1 MPPSIDKNAIQW
13 DVPPTIN
20 PGQVQWDAAPSPVE
34 LNALKSHANSLDYKM
49 AIAGAKQAESLP
61 QYAGRFVREGALPAL
76 GATAGTAIGGVPG
89 AMAGAALG
97 ETISQA
103 TGLTPAGSVIHEAN
117 KPDLGRIAITGA
129 MQGVIPAVAGAV
141 KTAYGA
147 GKSML
152 NPVAAATLQEGRKAG
167 YVVPPSTVNP
177 SWLNNKLESVAGKAA
192 VGQEAA
198 KRNQAVTN
206 ALVKKALGLADDAPL
221 TEGTLQAARKQ
232 AGKVYEEVSQ
242 LRPTDKMEWF
252 PRYHE
257 KDLVGQLAKARE
269 GARDAWKSANMGNSD
284 ARDLARSLEGTAE
297 AIHGDIVDIARANGR
312 EDLVKALTQARTKI
326 AKIHDVEKALNL
338 GDENV
343 SAPILG
349 RLLDKSGV
357 AAKSGELKTIGQ
369 MAEAFPSVMREGA
382 RVPSSGVSG
391 TDAAASAL
399 LGTVGYGAAG
409 GPAGMVAAALPL
421 LRSPARSLVLSNP
434 YQNFATSG
442 INPRY
447 QAILDELLKRGTPL
461 TGATASQLANQ
472 KN

>member
-1 MPPSIDKNAIQW
+1 MGWQDAPVIEAQPSGTPAWLNAPE
-13 DVPPTIN
+13 VAS
-20 PGQVQWDAAPSPVE
+20 VAPVD
-34 LNALKSHANSLDYKM
+34 LNALKAHANSLDYKM

-103 TGLTPAGSVIHEAN
+103 TGLTPAGSVIPEAN
-117 KPDLGRIAITGA
+117 KPDIGRIAITGA
-129 MQGVIPAVAGAV
+129 MQGVVPAVAGIASKV
-141 KTAYGA
+141 MGA
-147 GKSML
+147 GKSLL
-152 NPVAAATLQEGRKAG
+152 NPVAAETLKEGRKAG

-177 SWLNNKLESVAGKAA
+177 SWLTNKLESVAGKAA

-206 ALVKKALGLADDAPL
+206 ALAKKALGLADDAPL
-221 TEGTLQAARKQ
+221 TEDTLRAARKQ

-242 LRPTDKMEWF
+242 LKPTDKMEWF
-252 PRYHE
+252 PRFHE

-269 GARDAWKSANMGNSD
+269 SASDAWKASKMGNSEARDAARAFD
-284 ARDLARSLEGTAE
+284 AQAAS
-297 AIHGDIVDIARANGR
+297 IHKDIVNIAKANGR
-312 EDLVKALTQARTKI
+312 EDLVKALTEARTKI
-326 AKIHDVEKALNL
+326 AKIHDVEKALNF
-338 GDENV
+338 GDENI
-343 SAPILG
+343 SAPIIG
-349 RLLDKSGV
+349 RQLDKAGM
-357 AAKSGELKTIGQ
+357 AAKSGELRTIGQ

-409 GPAGMVAAALPL
+409 GPAGMAAAALPL

-447 QAILDELLKRGTPL
+447 QAILDELLKRGTPI

-472 KN
+472 GN